1 MCAKLGLFPVEL
13 RVKGQISQIH
23 KYLTDIGLNLQSK
36 GMVPLG
42 YDYGCETNSCSG
54 RYLSLNSKTTKDF
67 TDILKQLVDKKNI
80 LMQSFSKALN
90 GKEDT
95 LIGFGLSKNGGFTG
109 KFGGN
114 VPIKGVI
121 CSSNAEGKNEDG
133 WVKADCDTH
142 ARGNSDFDGETNT
155 NFKVI
160 CPAGCLNAGT
170 GKVIGD
176 EVYTDDSSICKA
188 AIHASQIAPETGGKI
203 EVVIETGRDSYES
216 SELNGIRSEA
226 LETKWDRS
234 ILINRYSIR
243 CPIENFKNRLQKSFL
258 EVEDS
263 ISESSEFI
271 GGLNGLA
278 NSAKSSVGNLA
289 NQAKG
294 AATGIANNMK
304 NSAGNL
310 ANKAKG
316 IASSAQNTLTQAA
329 GNVMDQAQ
337 STVNNAVSSASN
349 MASDAYSTAKNAV
362 GDVSNSV
369 SDAYNQ
375 VKDSVVGTANNI
387 ADTGSNL
394 LSQAGNAVNNFI
406 GGGSQGGQQGGQGE
420 EGGVNAIGVAGS
432 TTEANIILTEFFKFD
447 KNNVIKQIKL
457 VEDTTKLLNV
467 LQSQYGPL
475 ISTDQAPDAQS
486 KYLDTVAAHLKGSM
500 QEMERT
506 INKAETKLKK
516 KKDLYRKLVVEKL
529 KYQRYDSFEEKYD
542 LEIFD
547 TYKPSDFKQANNG
560 PSNWHFSKSSLNGH
574 ATAIGQ
580 TSAITISVD
589 LKERYAT
596 HLKFK
601 FRNYFDGVL
610 RVSFLGKEQG
620 RIGVAFRYLDQ
631 FNFYVFEMFR
641 GADGSG
647 FKRIRK
653 FVNGEPTVLAT
664 EKDGGYLQDKW

>member
-13 RVKGQISQIH
+13 RVKDQISQIH

-42 YDYGCETNSCSG
+42 YDYGCETSSCSG
-54 RYLSLNSKTTKDF
+54 RYLSLNSKSTKDF
-67 TDILKQLVDKKNI
+67 SDILKQLVDKKNI
-80 LMQSFSKALN
+80 LMQSFSKAQN

-95 LIGFGLSKNGGFTG
+95 LIGFGLSKHGGFTG
-109 KFGGN
+109 KFEGS
-114 VPIKGVI
+114 VPIKGVV
-121 CSSNAEGKNEDG
+121 CSSNAESKNEDA
-133 WVKADCDTH
+133 WVKADCDTR

-155 NFKVI
+155 NFKVL
-160 CPAGCLNAGT
+160 CPAGCLNSGT

-176 EVYTDDSSICKA
+176 EIYTDDSSICKA
-188 AIHASQIAPETGGKI
+188 AIHSGQIPPEKGGKI

-226 LETKWDRS
+226 LESKWDRS
-234 ILINRYSIR
+234 ILINKYAVR
-243 CPIENFKNRLQKSFL
+243 CPIENFKTRMSKSFL

-263 ISESSEFI
+263 ISENSEFI
-271 GGLNGLA
+271 GGLKNLA
-278 NSAKSSVGNLA
+278 NSAKSSVDNLANKAKGKVASMSNSLKNSASNLA

-294 AATGIANNMK
+294 M
-304 NSAGNL
+304 
-310 ANKAKG
+310 
-316 IASSAQNTLTQAA
+316 ASSAQSSLTQAA

-337 STVNNAVSSASN
+337 STVNNAVSSATN
-349 MASDAYSTAKNAV
+349 MATDAYNTAKNAV
-362 GDVSNSV
+362 GDVSNTV

-375 VKDSVVGTANNI
+375 AKDSVTGAANNI
-387 ADTGSNL
+387 ADAGNNL
-394 LSQAGNAVNNFI
+394 LNQAGNAVNNFI
-406 GGGSQGGQQGGQGE
+406 GGGGQGGQSE
-420 EGGVNAIGVAGS
+420 EGGNTIGAAGS
-432 TTEANIILTEFFKFD
+432 TMEANLILGEFFRFD
-447 KNNVIKQIKL
+447 KSNVIKQIKL

-486 KYLDTVAAHLKGSM
+486 KYLDTVAAHLKGTI
-500 QEMERT
+500 QEMDRT

-516 KKDLYRKLVVEKL
+516 KRDLYRKLVVEKL
-529 KYQRYDSFEEKYD
+529 KYQRYDAFEEKYD

-547 TYKPSDFKQANNG
+547 TYKSLDFKQANNG
-560 PSNWHFSKSSLNGH
+560 PSSWHFSKSSLNGH

-580 TSAITISVD
+580 TSAMTINVD

-620 RIGVAFRYLDQ
+620 RVGIAFRYLDQ